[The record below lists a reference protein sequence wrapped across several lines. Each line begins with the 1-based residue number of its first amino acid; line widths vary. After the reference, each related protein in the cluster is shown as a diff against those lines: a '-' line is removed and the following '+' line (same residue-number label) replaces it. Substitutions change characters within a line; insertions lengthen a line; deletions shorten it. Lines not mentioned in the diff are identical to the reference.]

1 VQTIIHPQLKNDAR
15 AARADDILRSC
26 VHCGFCISACPT
38 YQLLGDELDS
48 PRGRIYLIKNMLET
62 DQVAEA
68 TATHLDRCLTCRSC
82 ETVCPS
88 GVEYVELLDIARE
101 MLVERKALSLKKRV
115 KRWLLRKLLL
125 KTWLV
130 RCSRLLIRILD
141 PILPKSLG
149 TKAILTRGSFAAR
162 APESKL
168 PLIQEQASDIDA
180 AVSVVLL
187 KGCVQQSLTPE
198 VNTALCRLLDEQGV
212 SWQFLGNEGC
222 CGALEYH
229 LGEVD
234 DGRSRMKALID
245 QLYPLL
251 TDVDYIVSSA
261 SGCGVTLKHY
271 ADYFAGDPVYRQ
283 QAQAVCEK
291 LVDVVEL
298 MEQFSWCSSAQR
310 IWVHTPCTLGHG
322 QGLDDRVGALL
333 AKAGAEVITGKQDL
347 ACCGSAGTYSVL
359 QPLLAN
365 ELRGRMQQTWADS
378 KPEFIVTSNVG
389 CQLHLAVDSQV
400 PVVHWLEYLRQHQV

>member
-1 VQTIIHPQLKNDAR
+1 
-15 AARADDILRSC
+15 
-26 VHCGFCISACPT
+26 
-38 YQLLGDELDS
+38 
-48 PRGRIYLIKNMLET
+48 
-62 DQVAEA
+62 
-68 TATHLDRCLTCRSC
+68 
-82 ETVCPS
+82 
-88 GVEYVELLDIARE
+88 
-101 MLVERKALSLKKRV
+101 MLVERKALSLINRA
-115 KRWLLRKLLL
+115 KRWLLRRLLL

-130 RCSRLLIRILD
+130 RGSRVLVGFLN
-141 PILPKSLG
+141 PVLPKSLG
-149 TKAILTRGSFAAR
+149 TQAILTRPSF
-162 APESKL
+162 E
-168 PLIQEQASDIDA
+168 PLQPKEKQSLKQEQPGNIDA
-180 AVSVVLL
+180 AVRVVLL
-187 KGCVQQSLTPE
+187 KGCVQQALTPD
-198 VNTALCRLLDEQGV
+198 VNTALCTLLDGQGV

-271 ADYFAGDPVYRQ
+271 VDYFSGDAVYAQR
-283 QAQAVCEK
+283 AQAVCAK

-298 MEQFSWCSSAQR
+298 MEHFSWRSTPQR
-310 IWVHTPCTLGHG
+310 ICVHTPCTLGHG
-322 QGLDDRVGALL
+322 QGLDDRVGVLL

-347 ACCGSAGTYSVL
+347 ACCGSAGSYSVL

-378 KPEFIVTSNVG
+378 KPEFVVTSNIG

-400 PVVHWLEYLRQHQV
+400 PVVHWLEYLHQHQD

>member
-1 VQTIIHPQLKNDAR
+1 MQTIIHPQLKNDSR
-15 AARADDILRSC
+15 AVRADEILRSC
-26 VHCGFCISACPT
+26 VHCGFCTSACPT

-62 DQVAEA
+62 DEVVEA

-88 GVEYVELLDIARE
+88 GVEYVELLDIARG
-101 MLVERKALSLKKRV
+101 MMVERKALSLINRV
-115 KRWLLRKLLL
+115 KRWLLRRLLL

-130 RCSRLLIRILD
+130 RGSRVLIGLLG
-141 PILPKSLG
+141 PILPKNLG
-149 TKAILTRGSFAAR
+149 AQAILTRPSFAPLPAK
-162 APESKL
+162 PKL
-168 PLIQEQASDIDA
+168 SLKQEQSSNTRAT
-180 AVSVVLL
+180 VSVVLL
-187 KGCVQQSLTPE
+187 KGCVQQSLTPD
-198 VNTALCRLLDEQGV
+198 VNNALATLLDEQGV
-212 SWQFLGNEGC
+212 SWQFLRNEGC

-229 LGEVD
+229 LGEID
-234 DGRSRMKALID
+234 AGRSRMKVLID

-271 ADYFAGDPVYRQ
+271 ADYFASDPVYAQR
-283 QAQAVCEK
+283 AQAVCEK

-298 MEQFSWCSSAQR
+298 MERFSWRSTPQR
-310 IWVHTPCTLGHG
+310 ICVHTPCTLAHG

-333 AKAGAEVITGKQDL
+333 AKAGAQVITGKQDL

-365 ELRGRMQQTWADS
+365 ELRGRMQQTWAGSEPD
-378 KPEFIVTSNVG
+378 FIVTSNIG

>member
-1 VQTIIHPQLKNDAR
+1 VQTIIHPRLKNDDR
-15 AARADDILRSC
+15 ATRADDILRSC
-26 VHCGFCISACPT
+26 VHCGFCTSACPT

-62 DQVAEA
+62 DEVAEA

-88 GVEYVELLDIARE
+88 GVEYVELLDIARG
-101 MLVERKALSLKKRV
+101 MLVERKALSWHNRV
-115 KRWLLRKLLL
+115 KRWMLRRLLL

-130 RCSRLLIRILD
+130 RGGRLLIGLLD

-149 TKAILTRGSFAAR
+149 TKAILSRRSFAAM
-162 APESKL
+162 PPQPKPVPMQKQPSH
-168 PLIQEQASDIDA
+168 IDA

-187 KGCVQQSLTPE
+187 KGCVQQSLTPD
-198 VNTALCRLLDEQGV
+198 VNTVLCRLLDGQGV
-212 SWQFLGNEGC
+212 SWQFLANEGC

-229 LGEVD
+229 LGEVG

-251 TDVDYIVSSA
+251 ADVDYIVSSA

-271 ADYFAGDPVYRQ
+271 ADYFADDPIYRQ
-283 QAQAVCEK
+283 RAQALCEK
-291 LVDVVEL
+291 LVDVIEL
-298 MEQFSWCSSAQR
+298 MEQFSWRSSMQR
-310 IWVHTPCTLGHG
+310 VWVHTPCTLGHG

-333 AKAGAEVITGKQDL
+333 TKAGAEVITGKQDL

-359 QPLLAN
+359 QPVLAN

-378 KPEFIVTSNVG
+378 KPEFIVTSNIG
-389 CQLHLAVDSQV
+389 CQLHLAVNSQV
-400 PVVHWLEYLRQHQV
+400 PVVHWLEYLGQHQH